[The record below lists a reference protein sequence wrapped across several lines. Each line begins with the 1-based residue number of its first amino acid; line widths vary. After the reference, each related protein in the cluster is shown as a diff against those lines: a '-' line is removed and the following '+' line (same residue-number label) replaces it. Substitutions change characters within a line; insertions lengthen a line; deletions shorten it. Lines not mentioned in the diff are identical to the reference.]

1 MSYIVLVYNTIFY
14 QPLFNALVWL
24 YNTIPGHDI
33 GLAIIFLTLVIRV
46 ILFPLYYQSIKSQ
59 RALQDIQPKV
69 EALRKQ
75 YKDDQE
81 KMAKELM
88 ILYKSENVNP
98 FSSCLPLLIQL
109 PFLIALYQVFIHG
122 LQSQSMEMLYAFIQN
137 PGTINTIS
145 LGFIDLSKPSI
156 VLAIMAGLA
165 QFWQSKMMMTKNPPL
180 IKGKEIA
187 GSSDEKM
194 MSIMNKQIVYFMPM
208 FTVIIGVSLPAGL
221 SLYWF
226 LTTLLMALQQVWM
239 FKKKKKDN
247 LEGETS
253 KEGFSTLNK

>member
-1 MSYIVLVYNTIFY
+1 MSYLGYIYNLIFY

-24 YNTIPGHDI
+24 YNTMPGHDI
-33 GLAIIFLTLVIRV
+33 GLAIAALTILIRV
-46 ILFPLYYQSIKSQ
+46 ILFPLYYKSIKSQ
-59 RALQDIQPKV
+59 RALQQIQPKID
-69 EALRKQ
+69 ALRKQ
-75 YKDDQE
+75 YKDNQE

-88 ILYKSENVNP
+88 TLYKTENVNP

-122 LQSQSMEMLYAFIQN
+122 LNSQSMEMLYYFVSN

-145 LGFIDLSKPSI
+145 LGFFDLLKPNI
-156 VLAIMAGLA
+156 ILAFLAGAA
-165 QFWQSKMMMTKNPPL
+165 QFWQSKMMITKKPPL

-194 MSIMNKQIVYFMPM
+194 TAIMNKQIVYFMPI
-208 FTVIIGVSLPAGL
+208 FTVIIGISMPAGL
-221 SLYWF
+221 TLYWF

-239 FKKKKKDN
+239 FKKQRNDEPLN
-247 LEGETS
+247 LNNELPE
-253 KEGFSTLNK
+253 